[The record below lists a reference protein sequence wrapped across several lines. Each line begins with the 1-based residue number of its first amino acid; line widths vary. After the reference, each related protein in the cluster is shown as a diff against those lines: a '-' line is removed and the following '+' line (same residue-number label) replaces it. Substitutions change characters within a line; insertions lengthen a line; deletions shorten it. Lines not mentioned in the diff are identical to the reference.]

1 MAILI
6 LGATATVGQA
16 AALQLLQ
23 GQNQVRGLVR
33 GGSSNPNAKKL
44 QAAGATIVE
53 GDLTQPSTLKAASA
67 GTATIVCTATSMPK
81 AAR

>member
-6 LGATATVGQA
+6 VGATATVG
-16 AALQLLQ
+16 
-23 GQNQVRGLVR
+23 
-33 GGSSNPNAKKL
+33 